1 VVYVDGKPEEV
12 HGVSHPDL
20 APPLPAAAAT
30 LCSVIAAP
38 LPEVTDDLP
47 HSSLPLCTPDLAFSP
62 LPPTKPASIGQ
73 RVPNRDARPPGEPCL
88 LPH

>member
-20 APPLPAAAAT
+20 VPPLPAAAAA

-38 LPEVTDDLP
+38 LPEVTDDLH